1 MAFSPLVS
9 AVVLNYRTPQEAVR
23 CTEALLRGEGLGGVL
38 EVFVIDNHSCDDS
51 IGVLRNRLGKFSNIR
66 ILESPRNAGYARGN
80 ALALTRAGGK
90 YLFIINPD
98 NTLEPAGLARMVA
111 VMEADPTIGIL
122 APRLLHEDGTVRDS
136 YRTFPS
142 VTDLFIKRTVLRR
155 AFPGRMRRYLQW
167 DQDPQMVRDVDW
179 AVGAC
184 LLIRRSLLEEIGAF
198 DPRFFLFFEDIDLCR
213 RSWAADRRVVYF
225 PQATATDRKRRLSEG
240 GLLSLLCHRT
250 GRAHLAS
257 AAKYFWK
264 WRGHPLPRH

>member
-136 YRTFPS
+136 YRS